1 MSLLNFVSRSCSQIS
16 LIDSTCNLGFRLS
29 GMNLNIIDK
38 TKIIQN
44 IFKTG
49 QRNIEVGVIGN
60 LQNTNKIIYS
70 LKDDFYGDKILSG
83 VSYSKSQAQELISCG
98 GDEIIIPFSLNTFS
112 TNNMSIYLKE
122 CESQIDLCNN
132 KNIDTR
138 ALVYNG
144 FQNNIPKLMNHVM
157 TLKSMGISKFTLIEK
172 EDTDPYELIDTLHSI
187 KELVYLRDLSLCF
200 ISKQDDFKSLQRQ
213 YINCGTALDIGICNF
228 VVSVNGLGGLVP
240 SDGMVELLNERGYSH
255 SISNMKPYTSLC
267 EQIKKHM

>member
-1 MSLLNFVSRSCSQIS
+1 MSLLNLVSRSCSQIS

-29 GMNLNIIDK
+29 GINMNIIDK

-44 IFKTG
+44 ILKTG

-70 LKDDFYGDKILSG
+70 LKDYFYGDKILSG

-98 GDEIIIPFSLNTFS
+98 GDEIIIPFSLNT
-112 TNNMSIYLKE
+112 NNMSMYLKE
-122 CESQIDLCNN
+122 CESQIELCNY

-138 ALVYNG
+138 ALIYNG
-144 FQNNIPKLMNHVM
+144 FQNNIPKLMKHIM
-157 TLKSMGISKFTLIEK
+157 ILKSMGISKFTLIEK
-172 EDTDPYELIDTLHSI
+172 EDTDSYELIETLHSI
-187 KELVYLRDLSLCF
+187 KELVYLRDLSICF
-200 ISKQDDFKSLQRQ
+200 ICKQDDIKSLQRQ
-213 YINCGTALDIGICNF
+213 YNNCGNALDIGICNF
-228 VVSVNGLGGLVP
+228 VVSINGLGGLVP

-255 SISNMKPYTSLC
+255 FISNMKPYTSLC